1 MNCINAKRC
10 IFNMKKIKSKC
21 WVEEDGE
28 KFYGPGPNELI
39 KHIQKEGSLSKA
51 SGQMNM
57 SYKKAWDLV
66 QRLNSN
72 SEDTWVI
79 LKKGGQQGGG
89 AEVTPHAI
97 KAVQEYD
104 KLEQKMKELLEQQNE
119 LMKVL

>member
-1 MNCINAKRC
+1 
-10 IFNMKKIKSKC
+10 MKEIKFKC

-39 KHIQKEGSLSKA
+39 KKIQKEGSLSKA
-51 SGQMNM
+51 AGQMNM

-72 SEDTWVI
+72 SEEPWVI
-79 LKKGGQQGGG
+79 LKKGGQHGGG
-89 AEVTPHAI
+89 AEVTPHAM

-104 KLEQKMKELLEQQNE
+104 MLEQKMKELLEQQQE